1 MLLNDTI
8 QETFYGYVYMTMQ
21 DRFSRKPILQCWKLC
36 FKVRI
41 YAFFRHEKSGL
52 QIPKIVYEPCM
63 ALNITHWTLQL
74 SVLSPEHYTT
84 GYYAAGHHT
93 AELLF
98 GRYSLMVTATQFL
111 QGAAVPGCSS
121 GFPVA
126 SFRYLPAVNLVK
138 TKTSAAEWS
147 NFTDWPVGRL

>member
-1 MLLNDTI
+1 MRQFRRLFMVVLTWPYKIGFQGNPLSNA
-8 QETFYGYVYMTMQ
+8 ENYA
-21 DRFSRKPILQCWKLC
+21 L
-36 FKVRI
+36 KVMI
-41 YAFFRHEKSGL
+41 SAFFSQEKSGL
-52 QIPKIVYEPCM
+52 PIPKIVYEPCM

-84 GYYAAGHHT
+84 GYYAADHHT

-98 GRYSLMVTATQFL
+98 GQYSLMVTATQFL

-121 GFPVA
+121 DFPVA
-126 SFRYLPAVNLVK
+126 SFRYLLAVNLVK